1 MDEKEKSAYHEAG
14 HCFRAWSIYS
24 PAVRSVCLSQEGEE
38 WSGETNIKKSW
49 FPERGFISVALTGML
64 AEAKAVASEHGAVQQ
79 VDSSPNLV
87 ETILG
92 IIVNHLPNPG
102 GDPWEVAVPIVGHGP
117 QNANITREDLEL
129 IPVADRTE
137 ERLTTA
143 LNDNCHFLNDAVHW
157 HVVSEVAQ
165 ELDRLAPK
173 CFKQFRIY
181 CIIREATQDA
191 LTEEDPA

>member
-1 MDEKEKSAYHEAG
+1 MEEKEKSAYHEAG

-49 FPERGFISVALTGML
+49 FPVRGFVSVALAGVL
-64 AEAKAVASEHGAVQQ
+64 SEAKAMASEHGAVQQ
-79 VDSSPNLV
+79 VASSADLV
-87 ETILG
+87 AAIRD

-102 GDPWEVAVPIVGHGP
+102 GDPWEVDVPIVGHAA
-117 QNANITREDLEL
+117 QIANITREDLEQ

-137 ERLTTA
+137 ERLTAA
-143 LNDNCHFLNDAVHW
+143 LDDNCQFLNDAVHW
-157 HVVSEVAQ
+157 HVVSELAQ

-181 CIIREATQDA
+181 CIVREATQDA
-191 LTEEDPA
+191 LAEEDPA